1 VRYLLLLLLFSGCTQ
16 DFDAFLGDAGGS
28 NDATSDS
35 PAPKDGGS
43 DVVVVTDSGVTFACG
58 TQTVGSCAQCSG
70 MPEPCVYCGAAS
82 ALAGKCVAQGMSCF
96 SGAPSGFALCSC
108 QSASTCPESYQVC
121 RNGFCRTCADSLNN
135 AGLSCKGG
143 GSCNVADGGCN

>member
-1 VRYLLLLLLFSGCTQ
+1 VRYALFLFLLPGCTQ
-16 DFDAFLGDAGGS
+16 DFDAFLGDAGASDGTT
-28 NDATSDS
+28 DAPVDAGKDAS
-35 PAPKDGGS
+35 PPQ
-43 DVVVVTDSGVTFACG
+43 DSGLTFACG

-82 ALAGKCVAQGMSCF
+82 ALAGKCVAQGTSCF
-96 SGAPSGFALCSC
+96 TGAPSGFALCSC
-108 QSASTCPESYQVC
+108 QNASTCPESYQVC
-121 RNGFCRTCADSLNN
+121 RNGFCRTCGDSLNN